1 MTMQNHPMNMK
12 RVLPCTGAG
21 VEQEQ
26 EDEAMTEDEAM
37 AEAEQVEQLRGS
49 GHMY

>member
-1 MTMQNHPMNMK
+1 M
-12 RVLPCTGAG
+12 LPCTGAG

-37 AEAEQVEQLRGS
+37 AEAEQVDQLREAGEE
-49 GHMY
+49 Y